1 MKMPVN
7 ASIEYYKAEEKFT
20 SAKTR
25 EDKIACL
32 EEMIRLLPK
41 HKSSETVHAQLR
53 KKLAKLKEEKPKKSG
68 QRPKWIVKKE
78 GAGQVCLIGVTNSG
92 KSTLLKELTGVDA
105 DIASYEYTTTKPEFG
120 MMRYE
125 DVWEQIVEI
134 PSTFEPEVMSIV
146 HNSDLIL
153 ILLDVNQGLEKQRRE
168 IDDILARRMIKTKKS
183 YVMTKQEINI
193 EKLKRQ
199 IWDNLGKIR
208 VYTKTPG
215 KKAEDKPIIFK
226 SKAKVKDVVQEVH
239 KSFLKHFRYAK
250 IWGKSVKFNGATV
263 GLKHA
268 LADKD
273 IVEIRA

>member
-1 MKMPVN
+1 MPVN
-7 ASIEYYKAEEKFT
+7 ACIEYYKAEGKYNE
-20 SAKTR
+20 AKTR
-25 EDKIACL
+25 EEKIACL

-41 HKSSETVHAQLR
+41 HKSSETALAQLR
-53 KKLAKLKEEKPKKSG
+53 KRLAKLKEEKPKKAS
-68 QRPKWIVKKE
+68 QKPKWIVKKE
-78 GAGQVCLIGVTNSG
+78 GSGQVCLVGLTNSG
-92 KSTLLKELTGVDA
+92 KSTLLKELTGIDV
-105 DIASYEYTTTKPEFG
+105 DIASYEYTTTKPKVG

-125 DVWEQIVEI
+125 DVWVQIVEI

-183 YVMTKQEINI
+183 YVMTKQELNI
-193 EKLKRQ
+193 EKLKKQ

-215 KKAEDKPIIFK
+215 KKAENKPIIFR
-226 SKAKVKDVVQEVH
+226 SKARVKDVVEEVH

-250 IWGKSVKFNGATV
+250 VWGKSVKFNGATV

-273 IVEIRA
+273 VVEIRA

>member
-1 MKMPVN
+1 MPVN

-25 EDKIACL
+25 EEKIACL

-41 HKSSETVHAQLR
+41 HKSSETALAQLR
-53 KKLAKLKEEKPKKSG
+53 KRLAKLKEEKPKKAS
-68 QRPKWIVKKE
+68 QKPKWIVKKE
-78 GAGQVCLIGVTNSG
+78 GSGQVCLVGLTNSG
-92 KSTLLKELTGVDA
+92 KSTLLKELTGIDV

-125 DVWEQIVEI
+125 DVWVQIVEI

-183 YVMTKQEINI
+183 YVMTKQELNI
-193 EKLKRQ
+193 EKLKKQ

-215 KKAEDKPIIFK
+215 KKAENKPIIFR
-226 SKAKVKDVVQEVH
+226 SKARVKDVVEEVH

-250 IWGKSVKFNGATV
+250 VWGKSVKFNGATV

-273 IVEIRA
+273 VVEIRA

>member
-1 MKMPVN
+1 MPVN
-7 ASIEYYKAEEKFT
+7 ASIEYYKAEGKYNE
-20 SAKTR
+20 AKTR
-25 EDKIACL
+25 EEKIACL

-41 HKSSETVHAQLR
+41 HKSSETALAQLR
-53 KKLAKLKEEKPKKSG
+53 KRLAKLKEEKPKKAS
-68 QRPKWIVKKE
+68 QKPKWIVKKE
-78 GAGQVCLIGVTNSG
+78 GSGQVCLVGLTNSG
-92 KSTLLKELTGVDA
+92 KSTLLKELTGIDV

-125 DVWEQIVEI
+125 DVWVQIVEI

-183 YVMTKQEINI
+183 YVMTKQELNI
-193 EKLKRQ
+193 EKLKKQ

-215 KKAEDKPIIFK
+215 KKAENKPIIFR
-226 SKAKVKDVVQEVH
+226 SKARVKDVVEEVH

-250 IWGKSVKFNGATV
+250 VWGKSVKFNGATV

-273 IVEIRA
+273 VVEIRA

>member
-1 MKMPVN
+1 MPVN
-7 ASIEYYKAEEKFT
+7 ACIEYYKAEGKYNE
-20 SAKTR
+20 AKTR
-25 EDKIACL
+25 EEKIACL

-41 HKSSETVHAQLR
+41 HKSSETALAQLR
-53 KKLAKLKEEKPKKSG
+53 KRLAKLKEEKPKKAS
-68 QRPKWIVKKE
+68 QKPKWIVKKE
-78 GAGQVCLIGVTNSG
+78 GSGQVCLVGLTNSG
-92 KSTLLKELTGVDA
+92 KSTLLKELTGIDV

-125 DVWEQIVEI
+125 DVWVQIVEI

-183 YVMTKQEINI
+183 YVMTKQELNI
-193 EKLKRQ
+193 EKLKKQ

-215 KKAEDKPIIFK
+215 KKAENKPIIFR
-226 SKAKVKDVVQEVH
+226 SKARVKDVVEEVH

-250 IWGKSVKFNGATV
+250 VWGKSVKFNGATV

-273 IVEIRA
+273 VVEIRA